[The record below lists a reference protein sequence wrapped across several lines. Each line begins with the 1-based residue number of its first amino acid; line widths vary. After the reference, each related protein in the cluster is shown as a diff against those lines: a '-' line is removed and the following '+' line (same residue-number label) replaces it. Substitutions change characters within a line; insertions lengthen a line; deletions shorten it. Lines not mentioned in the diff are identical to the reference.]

1 MIELWFDKDSY
12 LCIFMCRFRKMS
24 RIRILRGV
32 CPDDYN
38 ITILR
43 GDVPNFIAVFP
54 MGGLSCPKICIAFLM
69 DMDSP

>member
-1 MIELWFDKDSY
+1 MNLRCFSFNKN
-12 LCIFMCRFRKMS
+12 S
-24 RIRILRGV
+24 RNFV
-32 CPDDYN
+32 CDYN

-43 GDVPNFIAVFP
+43 GDVPNFIAVLP